1 MNPRFFQGSSMDSH
15 WFLNDDVEGKFPWGI
30 ERYEMLTREQSRVIH
45 SRMSLSG
52 GGWQSIMV
60 QSGIMEGVPDD

>member
-1 MNPRFFQGSSMDSH
+1 MLKLVINNEKDESM
-15 WFLNDDVEGKFPWGI
+15 WYVEGKFPWGI
-30 ERYEMLTREQSRVIH
+30 ERYEMLTREQSRVIY

-60 QSGIMEGVPDD
+60 QSGIMEGVPDV